1 MTGTLVGVGAFCVA
15 GLVQGCTGFGCA
27 LVAAP
32 CLLMYFEPTFV
43 VAVITLMS
51 LVNTSLVSFQA
62 RRHVL
67 PRLVGPLALGGVVG
81 SPVGIT
87 LLVVLNPDWL
97 KVGVA
102 AFVVAFAL
110 VLLSGWSKPIP
121 NPKWSLL
128 PIGLVSGILGGT
140 TGISGPP
147 VILFLA
153 NQGTPKEVFRGNIAC
168 YFTMVSCMAI
178 SVLTYKG
185 LVGPE
190 VLLKAGIF
198 LPAMLA
204 GTYLGVKLSHH
215 VSEGHFRKG
224 VVIGVGAMG
233 LMLLAT
239 SLRAVL

>member
-1 MTGTLVGVGAFCVA
+1 MTGTLVGLGAFFLA
-15 GLVQGCTGFGCA
+15 GLIQGCTGFGSA

-43 VAVITLMS
+43 VPVITLMS
-51 LVNTSLVSFQA
+51 LTNTSLVAFHA
-62 RRHVL
+62 RRHIL
-67 PRLVGPLALGGVVG
+67 PGLVGPLALGGVVG
-81 SPVGIT
+81 SPIGIT

-110 VLLSGWSKPIP
+110 VLLSGWSKPIQ

-153 NQGTPKEVFRGNIAC
+153 NQGTPKEVFPGQYRLLLHGGELHGDQRAHLQGPRRPRGA
-168 YFTMVSCMAI
+168 
-178 SVLTYKG
+178 
-185 LVGPE
+185 PE
-190 VLLKAGIF
+190 GGH
-198 LPAMLA
+198 LPARHA
-204 GTYLGVKLSHH
+204 GRNLPRRQAVPS
-215 VSEGHFRKG
+215 R
-224 VVIGVGAMG
+224 VGRPFPQGA
-233 LMLLAT
+233 
-239 SLRAVL
+239 S